1 MTTHLKAHQGIHRT
15 TNKTH
20 SCPACQ
26 MTFNKLPKLAE
37 HMATIHNMKMELPNR
52 SNRVQLKTNTLKNDS
67 TSEASSNVVA
77 LVSDVELVTN
87 NYPNTQNN
95 FISIMEIKN
104 EFTSNV
110 Q

>member
-15 TNKTH
+15 TNKVH

-37 HMATIHNMKMELPNR
+37 HMATAHNMKMELPNR
-52 SNRVQLKTNTLKNDS
+52 SNRVQVKS
-67 TSEASSNVVA
+67 QTSKSDTMADATAIDGGTSD
-77 LVSDVELVTN
+77 DVELVTN
-87 NYPNTQNN
+87 YPSNDSS

-104 EFTSNV
+104 EFAGNV